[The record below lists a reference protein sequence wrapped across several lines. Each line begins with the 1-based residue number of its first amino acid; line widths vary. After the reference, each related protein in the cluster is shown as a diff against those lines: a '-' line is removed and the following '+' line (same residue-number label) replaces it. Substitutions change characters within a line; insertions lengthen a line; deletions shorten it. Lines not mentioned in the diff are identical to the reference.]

1 MKSDPQFNLATD
13 CPRLQ
18 LGEDGIFYATPSEA
32 ISYPEEGKCR
42 NSGLWDSL
50 NFITSPWIKKICIRN
65 RLVVSFEKGILH
77 RTLCRP
83 EEDPEFLKRQ
93 SNSCFCRRRRIPIHC
108 WAIRFDQMG
117 LIRPNFK

>member
-1 MKSDPQFNLATD
+1 M
-13 CPRLQ
+13 
-18 LGEDGIFYATPSEA
+18 ESEV

-77 RTLCRP
+77 RTLCRL

-93 SNSCFCRRRRIPIHC
+93 SNSLIKGISWLLKATHLLNLTQYLPADLSTPMVFQ
-108 WAIRFDQMG
+108 IRV
-117 LIRPNFK
+117 LK